1 MADGST
7 SSFRTG
13 PLKFYHYD
21 WGNMQG
27 GVISHSS
34 QLIFALTSDL
44 PPLQSNMLMSM
55 DVLGVTITKTL
66 NLRQDLV
73 IDGGTSCT
81 SDLYAPN
88 MYNKTE
94 IDSF

>member
-34 QLIFALTSDL
+34 QLIFALTSAL
-44 PPLQSNMLMSM
+44 PPLQSNLYMTM

-73 IDGGTSCT
+73 IDGATSCA
-81 SDLYAPN
+81 SDFTHQIFTARPRLMAC
-88 MYNKTE
+88 
-94 IDSF
+94 

>member
-1 MADGST
+1 
-7 SSFRTG
+7 
-13 PLKFYHYD
+13 
-21 WGNMQG
+21 MQG

-34 QLIFALTSDL
+34 QLIFALTSSL
-44 PPLQSNMLMSM
+44 PPLQSNLYMTM

-73 IDGGTSCT
+73 IDGATSCS

-88 MYNKTE
+88 IYTKTQVDGFLSGKQAALTPQVVI
-94 IDSF
+94 ID